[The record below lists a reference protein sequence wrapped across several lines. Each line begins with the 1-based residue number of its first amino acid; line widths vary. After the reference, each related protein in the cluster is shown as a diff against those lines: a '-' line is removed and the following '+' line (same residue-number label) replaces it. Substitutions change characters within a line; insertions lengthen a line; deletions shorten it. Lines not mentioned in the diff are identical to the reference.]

1 MKKEVT
7 CAILGYGG
15 RGRLFSETLKGIELF
30 GKVVAVAEPD
40 PKRRERA
47 AKETGLPADMIFSS
61 AEELLARPKLADAIL
76 NGTMDRMHVATAIP
90 AMEKGYAMLLEKP
103 MASTYED
110 CVAIEQAQ
118 RRTGA
123 VLAVCHSLRYLG
135 IYGEVRRMVAEGI
148 LGDIV
153 SFDAIEGIM
162 PIHQAHSF
170 VRGNWGNEG
179 RSAFLLL
186 AKCCHDIDAIQYVI
200 DRKCEKVSS
209 FGKLTH
215 FTAKNKPEGAP
226 PRCTDG
232 CPAADTCEYNAVKIY
247 LQMEEWRP
255 WLSDGDDQT
264 VMDLLRNGPH
274 GRCVYQLDNDV
285 VDHQVVAFE
294 YEDGLTG
301 TFTTT
306 AFHPGGRYMRVHGTK
321 GYLDVAVNEMTIKH
335 TDFVTRKV
343 NNIKMPAIKGGHG
356 GGDYLVIDGFLDA
369 VRKNDPS
376 AVLTTAQESLDS
388 HRIVFAAEKSRR
400 EKRTVTVDELK

>member
-15 RGRLFSETLKGIELF
+15 RGRLFSETLKCIELF

-47 AKETGLPADMIFSS
+47 ARENNLPADMVF
-61 AEELLARPKLADAIL
+61 AGADELLARPKLADAIL
-76 NGTMDRMHVATAIP
+76 NGTMDRMHVRTAVP

-110 CVAIEQAQ
+110 CLAIEQAQ

-135 IYGEVRRMVAEGI
+135 IYGEVRRMVKEGI
-148 LGDIV
+148 IGEVV
-153 SFDAIEGIM
+153 SFDAIDGLR

-170 VRGNWGNEG
+170 VRGNWANEA
-179 RSAFLLL
+179 RSTFMLL
-186 AKCCHDIDAIQYVI
+186 AKCCHDIDAVQYVL

-209 FGKLTH
+209 FGKLTY
-215 FTAKNKPEGAP
+215 FVGKNKPEGAP

-232 CPAADTCEYNAVKIY
+232 CPVEDTCEYSAVKVY
-247 LQMEEWRP
+247 LQMEEWRL
-255 WLSDGDDQT
+255 WLSDGDDET
-264 VMDLLRNGPH
+264 IMDLLRNGPH
-274 GRCVYQLDNDV
+274 GRCVYQLDNDA

-294 YEDGLTG
+294 YEGGMTG
-301 TFTTT
+301 TFTMT
-306 AFHPGGRYMRVHGTK
+306 AFHPGGRFMRVHGTK
-321 GYLDVAVNEMTIKH
+321 GYLDVTVDDRTIKH
-335 TDFVTRKV
+335 TDFVSRKV
-343 NNIKMPAIKGGHG
+343 NTIKMPVVKGGHG
-356 GGDYLVIDGFLDA
+356 GGDYMVIGGFLDA

-376 AVLTTAQESLDS
+376 TVLTTAQESLDS

-400 EKRTVTVDELK
+400 EKRTVSVDEFE